1 VPGKIFDY
9 YSPDWGGHPF
19 NKVTIYLQ
27 LVYKERLR
35 SMAINKT
42 HYLKQI
48 KNMKSLFIL
57 FVLFSL
63 QFEISGQATYQYSVD
78 LTQIKDDNLHVD
90 LITPK
95 IDVNEIIFYL
105 PKIVPGTY
113 NNSEFGKFIH
123 NLKAFNKSGK
133 ELNVTPT
140 ADGNGWKIKKAKKIY
155 KISYEVEDTWDANF
169 KHQVYEMAG
178 TNFEANKNFV
188 LNNCGVFGY
197 FEGMK
202 KLQFQLSFTKPTAL
216 YASTAL
222 IPVSSNSSTDI
233 FVCKN
238 ADHLYDSPIMYCIPD
253 TTVVKVGSTDVL
265 ISVYSP
271 RHLITS
277 KFVAE
282 HLSALL
288 EAAKNYLGGK
298 LPVSRYAFLYYFN
311 SEQPTVQGQGA
322 WEHSYS
328 SFYSMTERPQAQAIN
343 QIVDFSSHEFFHI
356 ITPLSICSKEVREF
370 NFNETI
376 LSKHLWLYEGSTEY
390 DAHHTQVTQ
399 GLITPEEFLKR
410 LSQKIL
416 FSRSVYNDA
425 LPFTQLSLGSAGQ
438 YQSQY
443 GNVYQK
449 GALISACLD
458 LYLYKLSGGNYGIKD
473 LKHDLSL
480 RYGAENYFKED
491 ELFDEIT
498 RLTYPEIRGF
508 FSQYVEGNTPI
519 PYEQFFGMA
528 GVQYTPSKTVSTLTL
543 GRIVLDQTNPEK
555 FIVNNIS
562 GMNDFGKKIGYQVGD
577 EITSINDLPINL
589 NTMNEVLKQLNTS
602 VKDGD
607 LLTIKLNRKNAEGT
621 VESLVLK
628 APAMK
633 SSRAESHFLEFVSPN
648 EEQLKVRQ
656 AWLHQYCN

>member
-1 VPGKIFDY
+1 
-9 YSPDWGGHPF
+9 
-19 NKVTIYLQ
+19 
-27 LVYKERLR
+27 
-35 SMAINKT
+35 
-42 HYLKQI
+42 
-48 KNMKSLFIL
+48 MKSLFIL
-57 FVLFSL
+57 FILLLS
-63 QFEISGQATYQYSVD
+63 QIEISGQVTYQYSVD
-78 LTQIKDDNLHVD
+78 LTQIKDDILRVD

-95 IDVNEIIFYL
+95 IDVNEITFYL

-123 NLKAFNKSGK
+123 NLKAFNKNGK
-133 ELNVTPT
+133 ELSVQPTP
-140 ADGNGWKIKKAKKIY
+140 DGNGWKIIKAKKLY
-155 KISYEVEDTWDANF
+155 KISYDVEDTWDAAF

-178 TNFEANKNFV
+178 TNFEANKNFSI
-188 LNNCGVFGY
+188 NNCGVFGY
-197 FEGMK
+197 LDGMK
-202 KLQFQLSFTKPTAL
+202 KLAFQLTFTKPASL

-222 IPVSSNSSTDI
+222 VPVTSNSTTDI

-277 KFVAE
+277 KFIAD

-288 EAAKNYLGGK
+288 ESAKNYLGGK

-328 SFYSMTERPQAQAIN
+328 SFYSMTERPPAQAIT

-356 ITPLSICSKEVREF
+356 ITPLSIASKEVREF

-399 GLITPEEFLKR
+399 GLISPEEFLKR

-416 FSRSVYNDA
+416 FSRSAYNDA
-425 LPFTQLSLGSAGQ
+425 LSFTQLSLGSAGQ

-458 LYLYKLSGGNYGIKD
+458 LYLYKLSEGNYGIKD

-480 RYGAENYFKED
+480 KYGPENYFKED

-498 RLTYPEIRGF
+498 RLTYPEIREF
-508 FSQYVEGNTPI
+508 FSTYVEGATPI

-528 GVQYTPSKTVSTLTL
+528 GVQYTPSKTITTLTL
-543 GRIVLDQTNPEK
+543 GRIVLDQSNPEK
-555 FIVNNIS
+555 FVVSNVS
-562 GMNDFGKKIGYQVGD
+562 GMNDFGKKIGYQAGD

-589 NTMNEVLKQLNTS
+589 NTMNEVLKQLNAS

-607 LLTIKLNRKNAEGT
+607 PLTIKLKRKNVEGV
-621 VESLVLK
+621 VESLALS

-633 SSRAESHFLEFVSPN
+633 SNRTESHFLEFITPSA
-648 EEQLKVRQ
+648 EQLKVRR
-656 AWLHQYCN
+656 AWLNQKCD